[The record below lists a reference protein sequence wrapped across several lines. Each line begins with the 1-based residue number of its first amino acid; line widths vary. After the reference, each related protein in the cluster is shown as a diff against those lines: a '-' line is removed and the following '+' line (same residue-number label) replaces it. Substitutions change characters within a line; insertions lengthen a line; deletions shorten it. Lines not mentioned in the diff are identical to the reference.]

1 MSKGGAGKV
10 YFVLYLAV
18 ILELLIIIVERDE
31 AEEHLMKKQQ
41 ESMRIV
47 ESILTQLQ
55 SGAGTE
61 GINTRPQDAIVISD
75 NLPDEQ
81 KKLFKKFRT
90 YYIEVGVTDVSSALN
105 MDGMDE
111 AQKKEKAETL
121 KKLANVQELQYEIY
135 YNPSKELNAP
145 DSPPLS
151 EFKKVEQ
158 SPQEGMSL
166 ANSPNSTA
174 TDSWQLL
181 ATRKI
186 DLDIKGMKDYQEP
199 IYTDSPKKAGDINKY
214 APQDSASVNRV
225 FGYSEEKTNK
235 LKQNTKLTKR
245 AFVCNFQPD
254 GREGWYK
261 LRFSSQTN
269 RILGISADQKFNAL
283 KDDQKVNIGT
293 VQLKVKDLK
302 SVQRQLSDQLS
313 GTGIPSSEAFA
324 NGSLDLEKFND
335 QLEVAKKK
343 VSDNGG
349 DKVAQNTSRI
359 DLYGYIAK
367 LLSPGRYTSFDQNRG
382 SIEIDIFVQSPKIEE
397 GKPDVVWY
405 DEEAYTFDAAPNI
418 KLKLNTNYYNK
429 SGINPPI
436 VKVGDIAYKPNKI
449 ISQTPNSKAER
460 GDWIIQ
466 IPMSVIKIEPGNES
480 KTVTAIA
487 TFGDRQESKSTDTVK
502 ITVFKTGLSAI
513 AKINSNE
520 SNNNNDSD
528 DESSNPEDKLKEEIA
543 ESGRGFRLK
552 FQAKPTSGGA
562 IPAKQFRTYITG
574 TSKSGGDLTQQAPH
588 IGYSI
593 SEMDNYFIPLNSNS
607 VSLKIVWINPND
619 SLSEPVQIFPLGGGA
634 ATIEIQMPKPK
645 IQKIFISEITSLNT
659 PTFDVRIEITPPD
672 IDPKIPGD
680 KVNIA
685 IKPPSFQLLPL
696 SGQANA
702 KGSSGKSSNAREIV
716 KGYSFEPESL
726 VKSGEYVWTQ
736 RFTVKG
742 KRLTKKFQIGVKVRV
757 EAEASIEGDNSK
769 RSKTFSGEIRVSQ
782 SAK

>member
-105 MDGMDE
+105 MDGMDA

-158 SPQEGMSL
+158 SPQEGMTL

-181 ATRKI
+181 ASKKI

-254 GREGWYK
+254 GKEGWYK

-382 SIEIDIFVQSPKIEE
+382 SIEIDIFVQKPEIEE
-397 GKPDVVWY
+397 GQPVVTWDKPELYSFDRAKKYTAVLEMSMFDKLEPKVVFSGGTVLPTKLQATDLNGKKGKWKFEY
-405 DEEAYTFDAAPNI
+405 IGSLAPGKYTFTAS
-418 KLKLNTNYYNK
+418 LK
-429 SGINPPI
+429 SGKNEDIQKATLEVFPTGL
-436 VKVGDIAYKPNKI
+436 VGDTLDLGDGNKTVNSGEENLINELSFAKGDNIDFIVVPSSLQKIPQNQFKI
-449 ISQTPNSKAER
+449 ILDGVQKKGTDKPSTET
-460 GDWIIQ
+460 
-466 IPMSVIKIEPGNES
+466 VIGLR
-480 KTVTAIA
+480 VTENA
-487 TFGDRQESKSTDTVK
+487 
-502 ITVFKTGLSAI
+502 
-513 AKINSNE
+513 
-520 SNNNNDSD
+520 
-528 DESSNPEDKLKEEIA
+528 
-543 ESGRGFRLK
+543 
-552 FQAKPTSGGA
+552 
-562 IPAKQFRTYITG
+562 
-574 TSKSGGDLTQQAPH
+574 
-588 IGYSI
+588 GYSI
-593 SEMDNYFIPLNSNS
+593 PFEAENIG
-607 VSLKIVWINPND
+607 VKIVWQDPVD
-619 SLSEPVQIFPLGGGA
+619 QQLVQIFPLDGRQQHDFKPSVKRPIITLIQDGA
-634 ATIEIQMPKPK
+634 IQISNPK
-645 IQKIFISEITSLNT
+645 N
-659 PTFDVRIEITPPD
+659 PTFNVEFMIKVAPPGKVQQPRID
-672 IDPKIPGD
+672 LAGQAFKKY
-680 KVNIA
+680 KVVPVGEPVKNDDRYVQTY
-685 IKPPSFQLLPL
+685 KLVGGKVPL
-696 SGQANA
+696 SRGTN
-702 KGSSGKSSNAREIV
+702 GSIDVSVTATSVMPNNEVSSPR
-716 KGYSFEPESL
+716 FE
-726 VKSGEYVWTQ
+726 KFN
-736 RFTVKG
+736 FTV
-742 KRLTKKFQIGVKVRV
+742 LY
-757 EAEASIEGDNSK
+757 
-769 RSKTFSGEIRVSQ
+769 
-782 SAK
+782 

>member
-105 MDGMDE
+105 MDGMDA

-158 SPQEGMSL
+158 SPQEGMTL

-199 IYTDSPKKAGDINKY
+199 IYIDSPKKAGDINKY

-269 RILGISADQKFNAL
+269 RILGISAEQNINAL

-293 VQLKVKDLK
+293 VQLKVKDLR
-302 SVQRQLSDQLS
+302 SVQRQLADQLS
-313 GTGIPSSEAFA
+313 GKGIPSINAFS
-324 NGSLDLEKFND
+324 NPSYSIEKFND
-335 QLEVAKKK
+335 ELEAAKTK
-343 VSDNGG
+343 VKTDGG
-349 DKVAQNTSRI
+349 EKVAQDISRI
-359 DLYGYIAK
+359 DLFGYIAK
-367 LLSPGRYTSFDQNRG
+367 LLTPGKYTSFDQNRG
-382 SIEIDIFVQSPKIEE
+382 SIEIDIFVQKPEIEE
-397 GKPDVVWY
+397 GQPVVTWDKPVLYSFDRAKKYTAILEMSMFDKLEPKVVFSGGTVRPTKLQATDLNGKKGKWKFEYFGSLAPGKYTFTASLKSGKNEDVQKAELRVYRTGLAIFEPLEGETEPNDLEKNLDSYIKGLEKGEDIEFNVIPSSGDTIPPGEFRIIMNGVQQGAGEPSQKTLVGLRVTPNTNWKVPIESQNIGLKVVWV
-405 DEEAYTFDAAPNI
+405 D
-418 KLKLNTNYYNK
+418 
-429 SGINPPI
+429 
-436 VKVGDIAYKPNKI
+436 
-449 ISQTPNSKAER
+449 
-460 GDWIIQ
+460 
-466 IPMSVIKIEPGNES
+466 
-480 KTVTAIA
+480 
-487 TFGDRQESKSTDTVK
+487 
-502 ITVFKTGLSAI
+502 
-513 AKINSNE
+513 
-520 SNNNNDSD
+520 
-528 DESSNPEDKLKEEIA
+528 
-543 ESGRGFRLK
+543 
-552 FQAKPTSGGA
+552 
-562 IPAKQFRTYITG
+562 
-574 TSKSGGDLTQQAPH
+574 
-588 IGYSI
+588 
-593 SEMDNYFIPLNSNS
+593 
-607 VSLKIVWINPND
+607 PND
-619 SLSEPVQIFPLGGGA
+619 ANSAPVQIFPTDGA
-634 ATIEIQMPKPK
+634 DFCSGEPNLPKPRISLKSNPSIQIGNPKKPRFDVTFRISSPLPEIPLSDVK
-645 IQKIFISEITSLNT
+645 ISIASQNFGKKNNSIRVEKISESNNSGEYTVSFAL
-659 PTFDVRIEITPPD
+659 
-672 IDPKIPGD
+672 
-680 KVNIA
+680 VN
-685 IKPPSFQLLPL
+685 KSGLPL
-696 SGQANA
+696 S
-702 KGSSGKSSNAREIV
+702 KGTSGTV
-716 KGYSFEPESL
+716 MLL
-726 VKSGEYVWTQ
+726 V
-736 RFTVKG
+736 
-742 KRLTKKFQIGVKVRV
+742 
-757 EAEASIEGDNSK
+757 
-769 RSKTFSGEIRVSQ
+769 
-782 SAK
+782 SAKMNAGGTNSNREKDFPITIFY